1 MTKIVEMKKYL
12 VVVPLLLFDGIVSA
26 QSIQAPIDH
35 RHPEKGSFDL
45 QYEFGAPYN
54 PNLPTVMVIADAQQF
69 YVVKGRLKKI
79 QAQLFGDK
87 MNVLGVIS
95 RSNVSEL
102 RQRVI
107 NSKDSKVDW
116 LSAYAIFQAFQYVSD
131 IELVR
136 STVLAGQKEVYLYG
150 QSGGAFLITE
160 YLSAFPDSPVKK
172 VFIGASV
179 NPVIE
184 ARLGIVHD
192 NFQRDF
198 LAENPEI
205 SKKLDQVIAEN
216 FFDRKL
222 VARLFQ
228 RQNFFVKLADLHDA
242 RLTLTDRLM
251 DKDTI
256 YINGLKKSYQIDALE
271 ELAKSDFAIPIKVR
285 IFEFIAPLLGSW
297 AVDGPFRYPDL
308 ENSRNTAYPLI
319 EAFEKGGI
327 NFSPLFKD
335 KSAGNFKG
343 EVFVLAGRHDH
354 VADYRSSIYLS
365 ALFENN
371 HLFIADDDHT
381 FKSLKSDNNF
391 AQIVQDFFLN
401 NHDINWI
408 DKYSQYK
415 WREE

>member
-1 MTKIVEMKKYL
+1 MKKYL
-12 VVVPLLLFDGIVSA
+12 IVVPLLLFDGIVGA
-26 QSIQAPIDH
+26 QSIKAPVDH
-35 RHPEKGSFDL
+35 HHPEKGSFEL
-45 QYEFGAPYN
+45 HYEFGAPYN

-79 QAQLFGDK
+79 QTQLFGDK
-87 MNVLGVIS
+87 INVLGVIS

-107 NSKDSKVDW
+107 SPEDNKIDW
-116 LSAYAIFQAFQYVSD
+116 MAAYRIFQAFQYVND
-131 IELVR
+131 IELIR
-136 STVLAGQKEVYLYG
+136 SRVLANQGEVYLYG

-160 YLSAFPDSPVKK
+160 YLSVFPDNPVKK

-184 ARLGIVHD
+184 AKLGIIHD

-198 LAENPEI
+198 LSEHPEV
-205 SKKLDQVIAEN
+205 SKKLDRIIAEN

-228 RQNFFVKLADLHDA
+228 RQNFFVKLADLNA
-242 RLTLTDRLM
+242 SRLTLTDRLI
-251 DKDTI
+251 DKDTA
-256 YINGLKKSYQIDALE
+256 YINQLKKSYQIDALE

-285 IFEFIAPLLGSW
+285 IFEFIAPLLSSW
-297 AVDGPFRYPDL
+297 EVGGPFRYPDL

-319 EAFEKGGI
+319 AAFEKAGI
-327 NFSPLFKD
+327 DFNPLFND

-343 EVFVLAGRHDH
+343 EIFVLAGRHDH

-365 ALFENN
+365 ALFRNN

-391 AQIVQDFFLN
+391 AQIIQDFFLN
-401 NHDINWI
+401 NHNIDWIN
-408 DKYSQYK
+408 KYGQYK